1 MDKSIIRYPIKLSF
15 ASAWR
20 TYLGGMLIRGL
31 HGEENP
37 EDNHFPEEWI
47 MSVVSARNA
56 GREHIKDEGMSYIVG
71 EDKLTLKELVKAYP
85 EEILGKSHY
94 EKYNL
99 SMGVLIKL
107 IDSSERLS
115 IQVHPDKN
123 KARMYF
129 NSDYGKTE
137 CWHILGGRE
146 INGEKPCIYM
156 GFKDGITKEKWKE
169 VFDKQDID
177 GMLDCLYKF
186 EVNVGD
192 TFLIKGGMPHAI
204 GAGCFLTEIQEPTDY
219 TLRTERSTPSGLQI
233 DDFMVH
239 QGIGFEKMLDCF
251 NYDGM
256 TDDVAKKLRMKPEII
271 KKAPDYTE
279 YKIISYEDTPCFK
292 MHKVT
297 VSGEYTIRND
307 GVYKGVYVLDGK
319 GEFVCKDKKFDIDKA
334 EQYMLSSVCGD
345 VTVKNT
351 SDKDIVLLIAN
362 GPMI

>member
-1 MDKSIIRYPIKLSF
+1 MDKNIIYYPIKLSF

-20 TYLGGMLIRGL
+20 TYLGGKLIRGL
-31 HGEENP
+31 HGEKNIQ
-37 EDNHFPEEWI
+37 DDHFPEEWI

-56 GREHIKDEGMSYIVG
+56 GREHIKDEGMSYVVG
-71 EDKLTLKELVKAYP
+71 EDKLTLKELVEAYP
-85 EEILGKSHY
+85 NDVLGKSHFD
-94 EKYNL
+94 KYAS

-115 IQVHPDKN
+115 IQVHPDKE

-129 NSDYGKTE
+129 DSDFGKTE

-156 GFKDGITKEKWKE
+156 GFKAGITKDRWKQ
-169 VFDKQDID
+169 VFDEQDIE

-186 EVNVGD
+186 EVKEGD

-219 TLRTERSTPSGLQI
+219 TLRTERSTPSGLMI

-251 NYDGM
+251 NYEGM
-256 TDDVAKKLRMKPEII
+256 TDYEAEKLRMKPEIVE
-271 KKAPDYTE
+271 KAPDYTE
-279 YKIISYEDTPCFK
+279 YKIISYDDTPCFK

-297 VSGEYTIRND
+297 VSGEYTIKND
-307 GVYKGVYVLDGK
+307 GVYKGVYVLEGAGK
-319 GEFVCKDKKFDIDKA
+319 FICDDKAFDISKA
-334 EQYMLSSVCGD
+334 EQYMIPASCKNV
-345 VTVKNT
+345 VVKNT
-351 SDKDIVLLIAN
+351 SDEDIVLLLCN
-362 GPMI
+362 GPEV